1 MSAIVLVPLRSLKV
15 LHSVDRQEQTWNVA
29 ASSSSHDSEL
39 LGLGSKT
46 GSSDIRQSFCSLD
59 STMLSPVVTI
69 PRWLRC
75 L

>member
-1 MSAIVLVPLRSLKV
+1 MSAIVLVPLRNLKV

-39 LGLGSKT
+39 LGLGRET
-46 GSSDIRQSFCSLD
+46 GSSDFRQGFCSLD
-59 STMLSPVVTI
+59 ITMLPPVVTV
-69 PRWLRC
+69 PRWPHC